1 MSGTSG
7 PAAAPVKVRFAP
19 SPTGMLHVGNARV
32 ALINWLFAKQT
43 GGTFLLR
50 LDDTDS
56 ERSTAAFAQGI
67 EEDLR
72 WLGLTWDEYAAQSAR
87 SERYEAAAA
96 ALKAAG
102 RLYACYETAE
112 ELSLKRKAAMQAG
125 RAPVYDRA
133 GLGLSEAER
142 TRLEGEG
149 RRPHWRFALIH
160 EGIAWDDMVRGRVEF
175 DGANLSDPVLVR
187 EDGRPL
193 YTLSSVV
200 DDIELGISHV
210 LRGEDH
216 VSNTAVQMQLVEALG
231 GALGGAAPTFAHL
244 PLLVDAGGQSLSK
257 RLGSLSLQSLRE
269 EGLEAMTVNSYLAR
283 LGTPDPIEPHL
294 SLDEL
299 VTAFDISRFGR
310 AAPRFD
316 PEELRR
322 LNARLLHITPYES
335 VRDHLPDGV
344 DVPLWE
350 AVRANVITLAEAA
363 DWHHICHG
371 PVTPVI
377 EDAELAVAAA
387 DLLPPEPWDGNT
399 WRAWTEAVKAGT
411 GRSGKRL
418 FHPLRLA
425 LTGLERGPELR
436 DLLPLIG
443 RVRAEARL
451 RGQDA

>member
-1 MSGTSG
+1 MSS
-7 PAAAPVKVRFAP
+7 AAAPPVKVRFAP
-19 SPTGMLHVGNARV
+19 SPTGLLHVGNARV
-32 ALINWLFAKQT
+32 ALINWLFARQA

-72 WLGLTWDEYAAQSAR
+72 WLGLVWDDYATQSGR
-87 SERYEAAAA
+87 GDRYEAAAA
-96 ALKAAG
+96 TLTAAG
-102 RLYACYETAE
+102 RLYPCYETAE

-133 GLGLSEAER
+133 GLRLSEAER
-142 TRLEGEG
+142 ARLEAQG
-149 RRPHWRFALIH
+149 RRPHWRFALVH
-160 EGIAWDDMVRGRVEF
+160 EAIAWDDMVRGPVAFE
-175 DGANLSDPVLVR
+175 GANLSDPVLLR

-200 DDIELGISHV
+200 DDFELGISHV

-216 VSNTAVQMQLVEALG
+216 VSNTAVQIQLAQALG
-231 GALGGAAPTFAHL
+231 GSVPLFAHL
-244 PLLVDAGGQSLSK
+244 PLLVDARGQGLSK
-257 RLGSLSLQSLRE
+257 RLGSLSLQSLRD

-294 SLDEL
+294 ILDEL
-299 VTAFDISRFGR
+299 VATFDISRFGR

-316 PEELRR
+316 PEELHR
-322 LNARLLHITPYES
+322 LNARLLHITPYEA
-335 VRDHLPDGV
+335 VRERLPKGV
-344 DVPLWE
+344 DAPLWDI
-350 AVRANVITLAEAA
+350 VRANVTTVAEAV
-363 DWHHICHG
+363 DWHRICHG

-377 EDAELAVAAA
+377 EDADLAAAAA
-387 DLLPPEPWDGNT
+387 DLLPPEPWDGKT
-399 WRAWTEAVKAGT
+399 WKSWTEAVKGRT
-411 GRSGKRL
+411 GRTGKRL

-443 RVRAEARL
+443 RARALARL

>member
-1 MSGTSG
+1 MSS
-7 PAAAPVKVRFAP
+7 AAAPPVKVRFAP
-19 SPTGMLHVGNARV
+19 SPTGRLHVGNARV
-32 ALINWLFAKQT
+32 ALFNWLLARQA
-43 GGTFLLR
+43 GGAFLLR

-56 ERSTAAFAQGI
+56 ERSTDAFARGI

-72 WLGLTWDEYAAQSAR
+72 WLGLTWDEFATQSAR
-87 SERYEAAAA
+87 GARYEAAAET
-96 ALKAAG
+96 LKAAG
-102 RLYACYETAE
+102 RLYPCYETAE

-133 GLGLSEAER
+133 GLRLSEADR
-142 TRLEGEG
+142 DRLEGEG
-149 RRPHWRFALIH
+149 RQAHWRFALAH
-160 EGIAWDDMVRGRVEF
+160 EAIAWDDLVRGRVEF

-216 VSNTAVQMQLVEALG
+216 VSNTAVQIQLAQALG
-231 GALGGAAPTFAHL
+231 GATPVFAHL

-269 EGLEAMTVNSYLAR
+269 AGLEAMTINSYLAR
-283 LGTPDPIEPHL
+283 LGTPDPIDPHL
-294 SLDEL
+294 TLDEL
-299 VTAFDISRFGR
+299 VASFDMSRFGR

-316 PEELRR
+316 PEELHR
-322 LNARLLHITPYES
+322 LNARLLHITPYQA
-335 VRDHLPDGV
+335 VRERLPEGIDE
-344 DVPLWE
+344 PLWE
-350 AVRANVITLAEAA
+350 AVRANVTTVAEAA
-363 DWHHICHG
+363 DWHRICHG
-371 PVTPVI
+371 PVAPVI
-377 EDAELAVAAA
+377 EDAELAAAAA

-399 WRAWTEAVKAGT
+399 WTSWTEAVKART
-411 GRSGKRL
+411 GRAGKRL

-443 RVRAEARL
+443 RKRAEARL